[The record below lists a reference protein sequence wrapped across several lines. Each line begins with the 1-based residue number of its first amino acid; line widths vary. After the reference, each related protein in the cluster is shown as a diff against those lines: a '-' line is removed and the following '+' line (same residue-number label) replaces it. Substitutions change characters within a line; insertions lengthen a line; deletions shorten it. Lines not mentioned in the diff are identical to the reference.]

1 MRLSETFEMRPDKV
15 AFQTY
20 GNVEYTEMILK
31 YSAISNPFTL
41 DKDDVLMI
49 PSDSEVYSQ
58 LAQDVEDEKDKQTK
72 ENQIKNLF
80 KFKNNFKSDKSSYDQ
95 LEKLKVGSGVI
106 EHPQDGDYSVPYISE
121 DGTAS
126 ITFRNGR
133 MYFGEDS
140 GISA

>member
-1 MRLSETFEMRPDKV
+1 MRPDKV

-106 EHPQDGDYSVPYISE
+106 EHP
-121 DGTAS
+121 
-126 ITFRNGR
+126 
-133 MYFGEDS
+133 
-140 GISA
+140 